1 MARVQMGETPGMHR
15 PFFPLLLPL
24 AMFLL
29 EHPPPKKKKKNFTK
43 CFSSSRGSAEVG
55 RGSERVEFG
64 EFQFHIQSSFYI
76 VHGLLSG

>member
-29 EHPPPKKKKKNFTK
+29 EHPPPKKKLYQMFLKLK
-43 CFSSSRGSAEVG
+43 
-55 RGSERVEFG
+55 
-64 EFQFHIQSSFYI
+64 
-76 VHGLLSG
+76 GLC